1 MEGQLTITANDENGI
16 TVTGFLKLDTDS
28 FCEKRTIKDLI
39 EYLLSYEPKTKTE
52 DKEDKENG

>member
-16 TVTGFLKLDTDS
+16 TVTGFLKLDTDN
-28 FCEKRTIKDLI
+28 FLEKRTIKDLI

-52 DKEDKENG
+52 DKEDKE